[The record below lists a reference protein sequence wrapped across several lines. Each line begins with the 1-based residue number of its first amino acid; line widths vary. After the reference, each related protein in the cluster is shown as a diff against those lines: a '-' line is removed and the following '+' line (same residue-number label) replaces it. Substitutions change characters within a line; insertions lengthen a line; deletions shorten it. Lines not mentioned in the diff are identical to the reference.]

1 MKIPD
6 RVALRSH
13 ARRSLNSDV
22 VRSNLLVLGLVFG
35 LAACEKPSV
44 EWNGNGQQLAMPAP
58 GDEGSAPDD
67 AQLVL
72 RSDGSPALATIA
84 PAATIPADSAA
95 CAGSFRVAS
104 LSKTEIYGVWWRQRD
119 SSHTSLVAAR
129 SDDAGETW
137 TKTVPVDTTDRGG
150 LGCARPA
157 PSISADAKSGYVHVT
172 YFLHGPAGPGVFF
185 AHSMER
191 GELYH
196 EPVPIMYGER
206 PSASSVASADSVVI
220 VAFEDPNTQNPKISI
235 AVSRTWGH
243 IFSRER
249 PEASV
254 GAAGVEKPLVAV
266 KFPEIAVGWRT
277 PDKSMTARVGKLRT
291 D

>member
-6 RVALRSH
+6 HLALRLQ
-13 ARRSLNSDV
+13 ARRSLKSDLLV
-22 VRSNLLVLGLVFG
+22 VSLVLGLV
-35 LAACEKPSV
+35 ACEKPPV
-44 EWNGNGQQLAMPAP
+44 EWSGNGQQLTMPAS
-58 GDEGSAPDD
+58 GDENAAPAD

-72 RSDGSPALATIA
+72 RSDGSPALAAIA
-84 PAATIPADSAA
+84 PAATMPVDSAA
-95 CAGSFRVAS
+95 CPGSFRVAA
-104 LSKTEIYGVWWRQRD
+104 LSKTEIYGVWWTQRD
-119 SSHTSLVAAR
+119 SSHASLVAAR
-129 SDDAGETW
+129 SDDAGGTW
-137 TKTVPVDTTDRGG
+137 TKIVPVDTTDRGS
-150 LGCARPA
+150 LACARPA
-157 PSISADAKSGYVHVT
+157 PSIAADAKSGYVHVT

-196 EPVPIMYGER
+196 EPVPIMYGDR
-206 PSASSVASADSVVI
+206 PSASAVAAADSVVV

-235 AVSRTWGH
+235 AMSRTWGH

-266 KFPEIAVGWRT
+266 KFPEIAVGWRG
-277 PDKSMTARVGKLRT
+277 PDKGITARTGKLRT
-291 D
+291 N